1 MFVHSSTIDSCGFV
15 WSQSGSQTTYNPHT
29 LPPSPSPGVYSS
41 VSSSAGSG
49 SPRPQTLQHPILSA
63 VRAAWIPEDCRLWF
77 RQTAQSREWVA
88 HDPLL
93 YCKLCRSRGVCVRAS
108 KNMSL
113 TCIAQ
118 GLEDTSSILRP
129 SVLLTDGLGMRLWQQ
144 WVDTEVHKSSDT
156 RETTC
161 ARECVCV
168 PMPATLP
175 IPYLVILY
183 SNKIKQDA
191 LPPPPSY
198 PLTRYQLMIFA
209 SYSSGIEETG
219 LWRCNRY
226 LESRCTPLHHASRV
240 GAAAVCTITQ
250 HEQRQ
255 CSV

>member
-129 SVLLTDGLGMRLWQQ
+129 SVLLTDGLGMRLWFKFHWLTISIHYNPVLTSLPQCKRTCYI
-144 WVDTEVHKSSDT
+144 WKWWHLRKGLDMRLAAFVSD
-156 RETTC
+156 
-161 ARECVCV
+161 
-168 PMPATLP
+168 PASWLANA
-175 IPYLVILY
+175 LV
-183 SNKIKQDA
+183 S
-191 LPPPPSY
+191 
-198 PLTRYQLMIFA
+198 
-209 SYSSGIEETG
+209 
-219 LWRCNRY
+219 
-226 LESRCTPLHHASRV
+226 
-240 GAAAVCTITQ
+240 
-250 HEQRQ
+250 
-255 CSV
+255 

>member
-129 SVLLTDGLGMRLWQQ
+129 SVLLTDGLGMGLWQQ
-144 WVDTEVHKSSDT
+144 WVDTEVHKST
-156 RETTC
+156 RETSLQGSVFVFQCPLPSLFHIWSFYTHKVLC
-161 ARECVCV
+161 PPLPPIIPSHTV
-168 PMPATLP
+168 PANDLCFIFLRYWRSRAMTLP
-175 IPYLVILY
+175 SI
-183 SNKIKQDA
+183 
-191 LPPPPSY
+191 
-198 PLTRYQLMIFA
+198 
-209 SYSSGIEETG
+209 SG
-219 LWRCNRY
+219 
-226 LESRCTPLHHASRV
+226 V
-240 GAAAVCTITQ
+240 
-250 HEQRQ
+250 
-255 CSV
+255 